1 VPGSRHGS
9 PDDRV
14 ETDIKD
20 KFMRVHAYLKPTVLI
35 SVLLMSQPGAAA
47 DASRPR
53 LMTPQELT
61 AVPARAADKRVTYGA
76 DLNQFG
82 ELRIPTGRGPHP
94 IVVLIHGGCFKA
106 AYASLR
112 DLAPMGDALKAQG
125 IATWN
130 VEYRRL
136 GQPGGGWPGTH
147 QDIGRAV
154 DQLRALAETYRLD
167 LNRVVIVGHSAGGHL
182 AMWAAS
188 RSQIPPESALY
199 ANDPL
204 KVRGVVDLAG
214 PVDLSANI
222 DGYEGLCQDTVITSL
237 LGGTPATV
245 PERYA
250 QASPRRLLPLGVPQ
264 VLILGQYEE
273 YVPLALAQEYIAAA
287 RRAGDTVQLQVIPG
301 VGHFEIASPRAS
313 TWPRVRSSIRAL
325 LDGQN

>member
-1 VPGSRHGS
+1 MPYLS
-9 PDDRV
+9 P
-14 ETDIKD
+14 
-20 KFMRVHAYLKPTVLI
+20 AVLS
-35 SVLLMSQPGAAA
+35 SVLLVSFPGAAA
-47 DASRPR
+47 DASRPH
-53 LMTPQELT
+53 LMTPQDLT
-61 AVPARAADKRVTYGA
+61 AVPARPADMRVEYGS
-76 DLNQFG
+76 DSNQFG
-82 ELRIPTGRGPHP
+82 ELRIPAGRGPHP
-94 IVVLIHGGCFKA
+94 VVVLIHGGCFKV

-112 DLAPMGDALKAQG
+112 DLAPMGEALKAQG

-154 DQLRALAETYRLD
+154 DRLRALAETYRLD

-188 RSQIPPESALY
+188 RSRIPPSSALY
-199 ANDPL
+199 VKDPL

-214 PVDLSANI
+214 PLDLSANI
-222 DGYEGLCQDTVITSL
+222 AGYEALCKDTVITAL

-264 VLILGQYEE
+264 VLILGQYEDFVLLE
-273 YVPLALAQEYIAAA
+273 QAQEYVAAA
-287 RRAGDTVQLQVIPG
+287 RQAGDTVQLVVISG
-301 VGHFEIASPRAS
+301 VGHFEIASPHAS

-325 LDGQN
+325 LKSAEIGLPDS

>member
-1 VPGSRHGS
+1 
-9 PDDRV
+9 
-14 ETDIKD
+14 
-20 KFMRVHAYLKPTVLI
+20 
-35 SVLLMSQPGAAA
+35 
-47 DASRPR
+47 
-53 LMTPQELT
+53 
-61 AVPARAADKRVTYGA
+61 
-76 DLNQFG
+76 
-82 ELRIPTGRGPHP
+82 
-94 IVVLIHGGCFKA
+94 
-106 AYASLR
+106 
-112 DLAPMGDALKAQG
+112 MGDALKALG

-147 QDIGRAV
+147 QDVGRAV

-167 LNRVVIVGHSAGGHL
+167 LNRVVVVGHSAGGHL

-188 RSQIPPESALY
+188 RSRIPPSSALY
-199 ANDPL
+199 VNDPL

-222 DGYEGLCQDTVITSL
+222 DGYEGLCKDTVITSL
-237 LGGTPATV
+237 LGGTPATE

-273 YVPLALAQEYIAAA
+273 FVPLALAQEYVAAA
-287 RRAGDTVQLQVIPG
+287 RQAGDTVQLEVISG
-301 VGHFEIASPRAS
+301 VGHFEIASPQAS

-325 LDGQN
+325 LERTDIGAKSVN

>member
-1 VPGSRHGS
+1 
-9 PDDRV
+9 
-14 ETDIKD
+14 
-20 KFMRVHAYLKPTVLI
+20 MRVQAYLSPAVLS
-35 SVLLMSQPGAAA
+35 SVLLVSLPGAAG

-61 AVPARAADKRVTYGA
+61 AVPARPADMRVEYGS
-76 DLNQFG
+76 DSNQFG
-82 ELRIPTGRGPHP
+82 ELRIPAGRGPHP
-94 IVVLIHGGCFKA
+94 VVVLIHGGCFKA

-112 DLAPMGDALKAQG
+112 DMAPMGDALKALG

-147 QDIGRAV
+147 QDVGRAV
-154 DQLRALAETYRLD
+154 DQLRTLAETYRLD
-167 LNRVVIVGHSAGGHL
+167 LNRVVVVGHSAGGHL

-188 RSQIPPESALY
+188 RSRIPPASALY
-199 ANDPL
+199 VNDPL

-222 DGYEGLCQDTVITSL
+222 DGYEGLCKDTVITSL
-237 LGGTPATV
+237 LGGTPATE

-273 YVPLALAQEYIAAA
+273 FVPLALAQEYVAAA
-287 RRAGDTVQLQVIPG
+287 RQAGDTVRLEVISG

-325 LDGQN
+325 LESTDIGAKSVN